1 MNCCDLNMRRM
12 CSALYFYSSTRFF
25 FSENLKFKMCVTFM
39 FEFRNVCQW
48 IRILQLERTFNLSCN
63 WWPFKL
69 VEGLSFQLWCYLSQ
83 LVSPWSLRKWRVKD
97 RDQSL
102 IVKLYVDRTYA
113 LCQHKRRFLS
123 LLFVE
128 STELTL

>member
-1 MNCCDLNMRRM
+1 MLLELVGQ
-12 CSALYFYSSTRFF
+12 SLEST
-25 FSENLKFKMCVTFM
+25 EM
-39 FEFRNVCQW
+39 E
-48 IRILQLERTFNLSCN
+48 I
-63 WWPFKL
+63 
-69 VEGLSFQLWCYLSQ
+69 
-83 LVSPWSLRKWRVKD
+83 KD